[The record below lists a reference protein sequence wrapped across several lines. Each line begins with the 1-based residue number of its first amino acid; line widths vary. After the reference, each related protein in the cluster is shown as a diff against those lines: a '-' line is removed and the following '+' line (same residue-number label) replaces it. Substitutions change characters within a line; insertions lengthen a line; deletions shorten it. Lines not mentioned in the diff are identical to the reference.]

1 MESVTGFIN
10 LQMAKQMKSFLP
22 RLFFLPQHMP
32 RRGEWMGMEAFY
44 RTLDPKKHHMTW
56 SFNPNG
62 LSHIESYYNLKSTS
76 QMIHGTGCRETGRGG
91 AEGGAQMGRQ
101 PYGSPMECMG
111 MIWSF

>member
-1 MESVTGFIN
+1 
-10 LQMAKQMKSFLP
+10 
-22 RLFFLPQHMP
+22 
-32 RRGEWMGMEAFY
+32 MGMEAFY

-91 AEGGAQMGRQ
+91 AEGGGPNGSAALWQSHGVYGHDMVVLMAHPLPQ
-101 PYGSPMECMG
+101 PLQEKM
-111 MIWSF
+111 